1 MDNTLAEEM
10 LEALRLAGTQGLTG
24 AALHLEKPSPKSAKG
39 RAQKA
44 PPRRAAIDAL
54 VASGRVLFEKR
65 RYFLPAPKPTVEGV
79 AGKLREIGPTEGQPT
94 LWTGPELAR
103 KLTAA
108 EQPLFEDAIELL
120 LAAREVIALARPKAS
135 FFAFAEPLKAALS
148 AESPAAETAPEPP
161 AVNRDSVLTAYY
173 KLVRESGGFPDI
185 KISALQKALGPAA
198 PGKLAG
204 VLIDLWREGAANL
217 SLGDWSLASEE
228 MRAAA
233 VELDGEQYLLVRID
247 DVA

>member
-1 MDNTLAEEM
+1 METTFEEI
-10 LEALRLAGTQGLTG
+10 LGALSLAGTQGLTG
-24 AALHLEKPSPKSAKG
+24 AALRLEKAAPKG
-39 RAQKA
+39 RPKKA
-44 PPRRAAIDAL
+44 SPRRDAL
-54 VASGRVLFEKR
+54 DALIADGRVLLEKR
-65 RYFLPAPKPTVEGV
+65 RYFLHVPAPTAESV
-79 AGKLREIGPTEGQPT
+79 AAKLREIGAKAGEFT
-94 LWTGPELAR
+94 LWTSAELASELTGAE
-103 KLTAA
+103 KL
-108 EQPLFEDAIELL
+108 LFDDALKQL
-120 LAAREVIALARPKAS
+120 QAAREVIAFTRPDAS
-135 FFAFAEPLKAALS
+135 FFAFRATLAM
-148 AESPAAETAPEPP
+148 ESPAPEPP
-161 AVNRDSVLTAYY
+161 AVDRDSVLTAYC